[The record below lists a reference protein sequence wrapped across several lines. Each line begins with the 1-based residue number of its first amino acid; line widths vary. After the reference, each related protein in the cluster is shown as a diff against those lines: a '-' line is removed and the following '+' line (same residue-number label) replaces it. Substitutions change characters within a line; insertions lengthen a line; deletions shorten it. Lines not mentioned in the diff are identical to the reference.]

1 MNTKNF
7 LVIFLAIVIAVVY
20 AYYISEKNPQ
30 TETAVTPKQY
40 IDLIEKDQADR
51 RQDRQSD

>member
-20 AYYISEKNPQ
+20 AYYVSEKNP
-30 TETAVTPKQY
+30 EKATAVTPKQY
-40 IDLIEKDQADR
+40 IELVEKDKAER
-51 RQDRQSD
+51 RKDRQSD